1 MPFDQYEPLNPVGHI
16 HELEITLFRTVEPD
30 HPEGPQSVR
39 FRLSVYNQLNQ
50 PVDHKH
56 GNLIPHAPQ
65 QVIDALQDVMDW
77 AWQKAED
84 EVLP

>member
-1 MPFDQYEPLNPVGHI
+1 MPFEPYEPLTPVGHI
-16 HELEITLFRTVEPD
+16 HELEITLFHTVDEG

-56 GNLIPHAPQ
+56 GNLLPHAPQ
-65 QVIDALQDVMDW
+65 QIKDALQSIMDW
-77 AWQKAED
+77 AWAKAEE
-84 EVLP
+84 EVIS